1 MAASLH
7 CHTRSLQPSREKR
20 MAEEITQSP
29 PPSPFP
35 LLPGSRKCSLAA
47 EFLSKA
53 SISRHAILFLLSFLR
68 RASRTHGGNGGI
80 WEGRR
85 EARKPEARIIL
96 GGGRYSP
103 PSPSFFRSAEEPP
116 SFSGQQNLLPEREGK
131 GKKDYRLVGE
141 AQPSP
146 PRSKRDK
153 ETGGTNPLEVAPS
166 CALLRWRK
174 LGTQGG

>member
-1 MAASLH
+1 
-7 CHTRSLQPSREKR
+7 

-53 SISRHAILFLLSFLR
+53 SISRHAIPFLLFFYAGPPAPFKGGKWWDLG
-68 RASRTHGGNGGI
+68 RA
-80 WEGRR
+80 EG
-85 EARKPEARIIL
+85 RKPEARIIL

-141 AQPSP
+141 AQALPS
-146 PRSKRDK
+146 SLKV
-153 ETGGTNPLEVAPS
+153 G
-166 CALLRWRK
+166 
-174 LGTQGG
+174 